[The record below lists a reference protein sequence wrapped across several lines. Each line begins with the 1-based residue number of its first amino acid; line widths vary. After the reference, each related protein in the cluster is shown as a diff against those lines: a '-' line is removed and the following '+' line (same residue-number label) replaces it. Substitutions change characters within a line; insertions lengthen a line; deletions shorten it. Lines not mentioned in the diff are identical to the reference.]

1 MKYKI
6 SEFAAQS
13 FGEVRKEDHAKGL
26 HQNLGNWGLQQGER
40 HPYGMGGLRQAA
52 ASLPYKGLIQHSL
65 ATWGTAYFSPSLYHL
80 PHCLL

>member
-26 HQNLGNWGLQQGER
+26 HQNLGNWGLRQGER
-40 HPYGMGGLRQAA
+40 YTYGMGGLRQAE
-52 ASLPYKGLIQHSL
+52 ASLPYKGLIRH
-65 ATWGTAYFSPSLYHL
+65 ARYVGTVYFSPSLYHL